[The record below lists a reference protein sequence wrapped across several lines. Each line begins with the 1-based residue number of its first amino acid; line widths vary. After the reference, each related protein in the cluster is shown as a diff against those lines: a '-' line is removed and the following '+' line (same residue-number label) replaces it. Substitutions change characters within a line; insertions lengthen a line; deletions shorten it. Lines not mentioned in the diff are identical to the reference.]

1 MCELVNMRVR
11 IPSTIPIDKP
21 ISSTYNNTEVMSL
34 FKDRLREARL
44 NRQMTQAELAAR
56 IGVVKSTIAGYEAG
70 RSEPDMEKFAL
81 IMSALNVDAN
91 SLLRDEMNGE
101 QIGRVVPTDEAH
113 LIALKFDE
121 LDEHGKQMI
130 RLVIEAERNRTV

>member
-1 MCELVNMRVR
+1 M
-11 IPSTIPIDKP
+11 
-21 ISSTYNNTEVMSL
+21 